1 MMDNDNVEVI
11 EVMMDND
18 NVEAGEVAMDDDNV
32 EIVVMN
38 GDEQVSDDDNF
49 VGVFD
54 LSPLYDIEGV
64 EQIAPIVARLLV
76 DRPAGVQHP
85 LPEPHNLGALN
96 YVCTYCRARHFKCE
110 ETSPNHFST
119 AVVGPYR
126 EREDHV
132 ENVDAGVQVPKD
144 ELLLEENIEVVE
156 VMMGNDNVEVVEV
169 MMDNDNF

>member
-96 YVCTYCRARHFKCE
+96 YSSHRYVAISMRVA
-110 ETSPNHFST
+110 
-119 AVVGPYR
+119 
-126 EREDHV
+126 
-132 ENVDAGVQVPKD
+132 EN
-144 ELLLEENIEVVE
+144 NF
-156 VMMGNDNVEVVEV
+156 DNRY
-169 MMDNDNF
+169 DDR